1 MLQPM
6 IDHLRHVSG
15 PISGI
20 DVHFEDA
27 TSGFFI
33 REAEAGTSVQP
44 ASSPGASALE
54 RSLRNLTV
62 FGTRRSVSIK
72 SSHGP
77 FLSRQTISV
86 NNFPGE
92 TSDTKC
98 NFANLKWISTK
109 QLVI

>member
-1 MLQPM
+1 M
-6 IDHLRHVSG
+6 IISAHVSG

-33 REAEAGTSVQP
+33 REAGARGTEAGSSVQP
-44 ASSPGASALE
+44 ASSLGASAVE
-54 RSLRNLTV
+54 KSMRNLTV
-62 FGTRRSVSIK
+62 FGTRRSVTIK

-86 NNFPGE
+86 TNIPGE
-92 TSDTKC
+92 AS
-98 NFANLKWISTK
+98 
-109 QLVI
+109 VR

>member
-33 REAEAGTSVQP
+33 REAGGVGGTEAGSGAQP
-44 ASSPGASALE
+44 ASPLGAATVE
-54 RSLRNLTV
+54 KSLRNLTV
-62 FGTRRSVSIK
+62 FGTRRTVTIK

-77 FLSRQTISV
+77 FLSRQTIAV
-86 NNFPGE
+86 ANIPGE
-92 TSDTKC
+92 ASVRRKLST
-98 NFANLKWISTK
+98 ANLD
-109 QLVI
+109 